1 MRFTAVVLAALS
13 AATAGFA
20 QSLSMSG
27 GDATFYTPGLGSCG
41 FFNTEADFIVAVDIA
56 TIQSFPGATANP
68 NANPMCGRQ
77 MVVTGP
83 DGKTVTVTVA
93 DTCPGC
99 APGSVDLTPT
109 AFQQLASLDVGRLH
123 GISWTLV

>member
-1 MRFTAVVLAALS
+1 MRFAAVALATLS
-13 AATAGFA
+13 AATAGLA
-20 QSLSMSG
+20 TSMSG
-27 GDATFYTPGLGSCG
+27 GDATFYAPGLGSCG
-41 FFNTEADFIVAVDIA
+41 QFNTEADFIVAVDIA

-77 MVVTGP
+77 LLVTGP

-99 APGSVDLTPT
+99 APGSLDLTPT

-123 GISWTLV
+123 GISWTLL